1 MFDLP
6 GVGVSN
12 SLTAGTGSNGFG
24 NQSQLSV
31 GQAIAN
37 NFGLGSGRTLVLVN
51 GKRYVSSAAL
61 PFGTPQGGGAVDLNN
76 IPSIMI
82 ERVEV
87 VNAGGSTNV
96 YGSDAIAGVINY
108 ILKTILKEQMQLFF
122 TMTMQAYLQT

>member
-1 MFDLP
+1 MLDK
-6 GVGVSN
+6 
-12 SLTAGTGSNGFG
+12 
-24 NQSQLSV
+24 QLQTTLV
-31 GQAIAN
+31 
-37 NFGLGSGRTLVLVN
+37 LGSGRTLVLVN
-51 GKRYVSSAAL
+51 GKRYVSSAA

-87 VNAGGSTNV
+87 VNAGGSAV

-108 ILKTILKEQMQLFF
+108 ILKMILKEQMQLFF